1 MSIYLGSELLGGTS
15 TNTVSNAHSLLD
27 YKWTDHKLNE
37 MAWLRADTWSWQSG
51 RVYEAAYNH
60 LVADLSG
67 AELKTETFN
76 GITIT
81 YYIAKDGHK
90 IAYESEITR
99 VSDIFESLGTAWW
112 YIIDIPNKRFK
123 LPRCTH
129 GDIIETY
136 QNGYSWYRL
145 YADGWCEQGD
155 RFYTDV
161 NGWQNATATLLV
173 PYKDV
178 TYHASITSSWS
189 GNGDGASYYYANNN
203 KTTTSFM
210 ANLTQFSTS
219 YGYATWKASGYAA
232 RNVSAESPSQYLYF
246 YVGDYSVSAIEQT
259 AGITSE
265 ELANK
270 VDNNLENTIYSKL
283 DFVIDYKA
291 PTSADRRW
299 YRKYKSGWVEQGG
312 SNVVLNEISTTT
324 VTYLIPMADTNY
336 TLLAVQTNQSTASD
350 SEVGIQFTATSTTQ
364 GTLSCHYINPN
375 TTYVSW
381 EVKGF
386 SAR

>member
-81 YYIAKDGHK
+81 YYVAKDGHK

-136 QNGYSWYRL
+136 QNGPTWYRL
-145 YADGWCEQGD
+145 YADGWCEQGGNFGAAFSSWID
-155 RFYTDV
+155 KTV
-161 NGWQNATATLLV
+161 TLMV
-173 PYKDV
+173 PYKDTFYYV
-178 TYHASITSSWS
+178 GVHTGHTS
-189 GNGDGASYYYANNN
+189 NTDEPCVNT
-203 KTTTSFM
+203 KTTTTFM
-210 ANLTQFSTS
+210 CRPYNSTGNANWHT
-219 YGYATWKASGYAA
+219 SGYAA

-291 PTSADRRW
+291 PTSADPTW
-299 YRKYKSGWVEQGG
+299 YRLYKSGWVEQGG
-312 SNVVLNEISTTT
+312 ITTYMSWTGNGADTTITLPIPMTDTNYERTATMLDSTTNWNTPGCAIRSISTTT
-324 VTYLIPMADTNY
+324 IRVSIA
-336 TLLAVQTNQSTASD
+336 TLGNNQGNSR
-350 SEVGIQFTATSTTQ
+350 
-364 GTLSCHYINPN
+364 C
-375 TTYVSW
+375 SW